1 MRRILFSLPV
11 LSLIF
16 SSSVR
21 AADDAGLPGEFLNVG
36 VGARPLGM
44 GRAFTGV
51 ADDVDAVYWNPAGLS
66 NFRSNQL
73 TFQYSPLPV
82 AGSYQ
87 YMAYAQPVNTRGS
100 IGLSIINLES
110 GKLARTTEVT
120 STEFAETGDYD
131 AYERAYLAAYAH
143 RFTNRYA
150 SGLTLKAVENS
161 IDDVKESGYGAD
173 WGNMFSVNE
182 NLQFGAMVRNIVQ
195 PTYKFN
201 TEKETFPRILRA
213 GGSFR
218 TLKGHL
224 LTALDVEKAMGE
236 SQNPRFH
243 LGFEGHVIENIFFRA
258 GIDQTELTTGV
269 GIKFK
274 NLQFDYAAGFQ
285 ELGLLN
291 RFSLKVFFGGYE
303 VDARATPDVFSPV
316 GLKNKVGIYITS
328 SHRDR
333 IVKWVLS
340 IRNARGTVV
349 KSYQGFDAPPTMIEW
364 NGRDAQERV
373 VDPGEYTYRM
383 AVTTSKNK
391 TEMTPVRTLR
401 IESPT
406 PIEIESK

>member
-274 NLQFDYAAGFQ
+274 NNLIEFIFKHMLQIRINRQLDLSSIGIFSKHQTIGHKRAAASIATNRDLFLIALQ
-285 ELGLLN
+285 SLIKSELKTFEALPLL
-291 RFSLKVFFGGYE
+291 
-303 VDARATPDVFSPV
+303 T
-316 GLKNKVGIYITS
+316 NKAD
-328 SHRDR
+328 H
-333 IVKWVLS
+333 L
-340 IRNARGTVV
+340 
-349 KSYQGFDAPPTMIEW
+349 
-364 NGRDAQERV
+364 
-373 VDPGEYTYRM
+373 
-383 AVTTSKNK
+383 
-391 TEMTPVRTLR
+391 
-401 IESPT
+401 
-406 PIEIESK
+406 